1 MQFFFTNKE
10 IDSTKCYHVI
20 IIRVAF
26 RKARSVRTFSFI
38 NLLYVFN
45 IKYYLDI
52 WLTGQFLHN

>member
-1 MQFFFTNKE
+1 MNAIFFTNKE
-10 IDSTKCYHVI
+10 IDSTKCYNVI

-38 NLLYVFN
+38 KLLYIFN

-52 WLTGQFLHN
+52 